1 MASFTDQIMQFNP
14 YVQQLPVEA
23 MAQVGMYKQ
32 QKYEEGVQK
41 VQSYIDNV
49 AGLDVTKPLHKQYLQ
64 SKLNELGGKLKT
76 VAAGDFSNF
85 QLVNSVGGMAT
96 QVVKDPVVQNA
107 VYSTQKIRKGQ
118 QDRDTADKAG
128 KASPENDWWWT
139 SQINDWMNDND
150 LNTKF
155 DRDYVEYVDVDS
167 KLREVAEKVKEIDN
181 SFDIPYQRDAN
192 GNFIRDKNGKPVVDD
207 AMLRIKTKGKSAQKL
222 LDNFYSSLDER
233 EKQQLGITGMYHYRG
248 ATKDTF
254 KRDIQDT
261 YNKNKKMLSDEVVDL
276 AVELKNNTNLTATQ
290 RAEKEAQI
298 NRINSALQSGSLENK
313 LQTDLSQIDNISN
326 LNDYKSRLYTQK
338 YLTNLAQDMSYQS
351 YIQEIQSN
359 PYAQMNMQKKDLE
372 FRVNRA
378 RQEHSEWLAS
388 HNLQVVKFQAE
399 ETERVKKAMLEAPV
413 VTPGALPT
421 STKMPT
427 LAELN
432 TQIEAAGQA
441 SKQLDSEY
449 ASQLFPKLSAGERQK
464 ALQKLVDDY
473 NINPRNIKD
482 PLQKEY
488 VERKRGFEI
497 DVAQKNN
504 LFKTIH
510 EGSKKFD
517 QQIAN
522 VMGSETGVNFANG
535 QQLYNAEELFS
546 TYNDAKRFITNY
558 APSGPGAPSKPT
570 IDSQGLLAKYRGT
583 KYEPIA
589 KAFIKRFQESGP
601 LVGTSK
607 DSSLT
612 PTERAILSRATA
624 LDQKYQPALAST
636 VKQKLDY
643 QSSELA
649 KRMPEYQTA
658 IGTIDSKNEN
668 VKRRIDNLLGN
679 KFREF
684 ETLGAVDV
692 ERKGQ
697 FSPATLTELQKN
709 PNTKYTIE
717 KKYDGSANMI
727 VTDGSTTQIVPMT
740 ANEFGAFFPDYAQ
753 THSLNSVKYAVM
765 SSPNHTTNLAGGND
779 EAAAVN
785 AYFTGYNIPGLA
797 KTAIA
802 PKVRLDVEG
811 NPFND
816 GGPND
821 KYSVRMYVYDGN
833 VWKTDIL
840 NQQGFLTED
849 GVLGVINNIGT
860 NTVEDLL
867 KKNR

>member
-49 AGLDVTKPLHKQYLQ
+49 AGLDVTKPMHKQYLQ
-64 SKLNELGGKLKT
+64 SKLNDLGSKLKN

-96 QVVKDPVVQNA
+96 QVVKDPVIQSA

-128 KASPENDWWWT
+128 KSSPENDWWWT
-139 SQINDWMNDND
+139 TQVNDWMNDNN

-155 DRDYVEYVDVDS
+155 DRDYIEYVDVDS

-181 SFDIPYQRDAN
+181 SFDIPYQRDKD
-192 GNFIRDKNGKPVVDD
+192 GSFIRDKNGNPLVDD

-233 EKQQLGITGMYHYRG
+233 EKQQLNITGTYHYRG

-254 KRDIQDT
+254 KRDVQDT

-276 AVELKNNTNLTATQ
+276 SVELKNNTNLTATQ

-298 NRINSALQSGSLENK
+298 NRINSSLQSGSLENK

-351 YIQEIQSN
+351 YVQEIQSN
-359 PYAQMNMQKKDLE
+359 PYAQMNMQKKNLE
-372 FRVNRA
+372 LTVAKYN
-378 RQEHSEWLAS
+378 QDHQQWLAS
-388 HNLQVVKFQAE
+388 HSLAVQKFEAE
-399 ETERVKKAMLEAPV
+399 ETERVRKKMLEAPV
-413 VTPGALPT
+413 VTPGGIST

-432 TQIEAAGQA
+432 TQIEGAGQA

-449 ASQLFPKLSAGERQK
+449 ASQLFPKLSATERQK
-464 ALQKLVDDY
+464 SLQKLVDDY
-473 NINPRNIKD
+473 NINPKIIKD
-482 PLQKEY
+482 PLQREY

-497 DVAQKNN
+497 DIAQKNN

-522 VMGSETGVNFANG
+522 VMGSETGVNFSNG
-535 QQLYNAEELFS
+535 QQLYSAEELFS
-546 TYNDAKRFITNY
+546 VVNDAKKFIKSEVATFGGL
-558 APSGPGAPSKPT
+558 APKVTFDAE
-570 IDSQGLLAKYRGT
+570 GLMAKYKGT

-589 KAFIKRFQESGP
+589 KAYAKRNQSQP
-601 LVGTSK
+601 LTSFEK
-607 DSSLT
+607 SLID
-612 PTERAILSRATA
+612 RGIS
-624 LDQKYQPALAST
+624 LDRKYQPALAAT
-636 VKQKLDY
+636 VNQKLAY

-717 KKYDGSANMI
+717 KKGDGSANMI

-740 ANEFGAFFPDYAQ
+740 ANEFGSFFPDYAQ

-765 SSPNHTTNLAGGND
+765 SSPNHTTNLAGGTD
-779 EAAAVN
+779 ETAAVN
-785 AYFTGYNIPGLA
+785 AYFTGYNIPGLS

-833 VWKTDIL
+833 IWKTDIL
-840 NQQGFLTED
+840 NQQGFLTLD
-849 GVLGVINNIGT
+849 GVTGVINNIGT

>member
-1 MASFTDQIMQFNP
+1 MASFTDQIMQFRP
-14 YVQQLPVEA
+14 YVQQLPTEA

-41 VQSYIDNV
+41 IQSYIDNV
-49 AGLDVTKPLHKQYLQ
+49 AGLDVTKPIHKQYLQ
-64 SKLNELGGKLKT
+64 SKLNELGSRLKT

-118 QDRDTADKAG
+118 QDREVADKAG

-139 SQINDWMNDND
+139 TQVNGWMNDNN

-155 DRDYVEYVDVDS
+155 EKDYVEYIDVDS
-167 KLREVAEKVKEIDN
+167 KLREVAEKVKEIDT
-181 SFDIPYQRDAN
+181 SVDIPYQRDNN
-192 GNFIRDKNGKPVVDD
+192 GNYILDRNGKPLIDD

-233 EKQQLGITGMYHYRG
+233 EKQQLSITGMYHYRG

-254 KRDIQDT
+254 KRDLQTT
-261 YNKNKKMLSDEVVDL
+261 YDRNKKMLSDEVVDL
-276 AVELKNNTNLTATQ
+276 SVELKNNPNLTSTQ

-298 NRINSALQSGSLENK
+298 NRINETLRTGQLDNK
-313 LQTDLSQIDNISN
+313 LRAELSQLDSLTN
-326 LNDYKSRLYTQK
+326 LEDYKSRLYTQK

-351 YIQEIQSN
+351 YIQEIESN
-359 PYAQMNMQKKDLE
+359 PYAQMNMEKKKLD
-372 FRVNRA
+372 FQVNRA
-378 RQEHSEWLAS
+378 RQEHSEWEAS
-388 HNLQVVKFQAE
+388 HNLAIAKFQAE
-399 ETERVKKAMLEAPV
+399 ETERVRKKMLEAPV

-432 TQIEAAGQA
+432 TQIESAGQS
-441 SKQLDSEY
+441 SKQLDATY
-449 ASQLFPKLSAGERQK
+449 APQLFPKLSGAEREK

-473 NINPRNIKD
+473 NINPKNIKD
-482 PLQKEY
+482 PLQREY
-488 VERKRGFEI
+488 IERKRGFEI
-497 DVAQKNN
+497 DIAQKNN
-504 LFKTIH
+504 LFKTVY

-517 QQIAN
+517 EHITK
-522 VMGSETGVNFANG
+522 VMGSEKGVNFSNG
-535 QQLYNAEELFS
+535 QQLYSAEELFS
-546 TYNDAKRFITNY
+546 TISDAKKFVTNY
-558 APSGPGAPSKPT
+558 APSGPGAPPKPT

-589 KAFIKRFQESGP
+589 KAYAKRFEGQP
-601 LVGTSK
+601 LTSA
-607 DSSLT
+607 
-612 PTERAILSRATA
+612 ERAIVDRGIE
-624 LDQKYQPALAST
+624 LDKKYQPALAGT
-636 VKQKLDY
+636 VNQKLQY
-643 QSSELA
+643 QSAELA
-649 KRMPEYQTA
+649 KRMPEYQVA
-658 IGTIDSKNEN
+658 VGTINAKDEN
-668 VKRRIDNLLGN
+668 VKARIDNLLGN

-697 FSPATLTELQKN
+697 FNPSTITELQKN

-717 KKYDGSANMI
+717 KKYDGSANLI
-727 VTDGSTTQIVPMT
+727 VTDGSTTQIVPMNT
-740 ANEFGAFFPDYAQ
+740 NEFSAFFPDYAQ
-753 THSLNSVKYAVM
+753 THPLNSIKYATLA
-765 SSPNHTTNLAGGND
+765 SPQHTTNLAGGTD
-779 EAAAVN
+779 ASSAVN
-785 AYFTGYNIPGLA
+785 AYFTGYNIPGLS

-821 KYSVRMYVYDGN
+821 KYNVRMYVYDGN
-833 VWKTDIL
+833 SWKTDIL
-840 NQQGFLTED
+840 NQQGYLTED

>member
-49 AGLDVTKPLHKQYLQ
+49 AGLDVTKPMHKQYLQ
-64 SKLNELGGKLKT
+64 SKLNDLGSKLKN

-96 QVVKDPVVQNA
+96 QVVKDPVIQSA

-128 KASPENDWWWT
+128 KSSPENDWWWT
-139 SQINDWMNDND
+139 TQVNDWMNDNN

-155 DRDYVEYVDVDS
+155 DRDYIEYVDVDS
-167 KLREVAEKVKEIDN
+167 KLREVAEKVKEVDN
-181 SFDIPYQRDAN
+181 SFDIPYQRNKD
-192 GNFIRDKNGKPVVDD
+192 GSFVRDKNGNPVVDD

-233 EKQQLGITGMYHYRG
+233 EKQQLNITGTYHYRG

-276 AVELKNNTNLTATQ
+276 SVELKNNTNLTATQ

-298 NRINSALQSGSLENK
+298 NRINSSLQSGSLENK
-313 LQTDLSQIDNISN
+313 LQTDLSQVDNISN

-351 YIQEIQSN
+351 YVQEIQSN
-359 PYAQMNMQKKDLE
+359 PYAQMNMQKKNLE
-372 FRVNRA
+372 LTVAKYN
-378 RQEHSEWLAS
+378 QDHQQWLAS
-388 HNLQVVKFQAE
+388 HSLAVQKFEAE
-399 ETERVKKAMLEAPV
+399 ETERVRKKMLEAPV
-413 VTPGALPT
+413 VTPGGIST

-432 TQIEAAGQA
+432 TQIEGAGQA

-449 ASQLFPKLSAGERQK
+449 ASQLFPKLSATERQK
-464 ALQKLVDDY
+464 SLQKLVDDY
-473 NINPRNIKD
+473 NINPKIIKD
-482 PLQKEY
+482 PLQREY

-497 DVAQKNN
+497 DIAQKNN

-522 VMGSETGVNFANG
+522 VMGSETGVNFSNG
-535 QQLYNAEELFS
+535 QQLYSAEELFS
-546 TYNDAKRFITNY
+546 VVNDAKKFIKSEVATFGGL
-558 APSGPGAPSKPT
+558 APKVTFDAE
-570 IDSQGLLAKYRGT
+570 GLMAKYKGT

-589 KAFIKRFQESGP
+589 KAYAKRNQSQP
-601 LVGTSK
+601 LTSFEK
-607 DSSLT
+607 SLID
-612 PTERAILSRATA
+612 RGIS
-624 LDQKYQPALAST
+624 LDRKYQPALAAT
-636 VKQKLDY
+636 VNQKLAY

-658 IGTIDSKNEN
+658 VGTIDSKNEN

-717 KKYDGSANMI
+717 KKGDGSANMI

-740 ANEFGAFFPDYAQ
+740 ANEFGSFFPDYAQ

-765 SSPNHTTNLAGGND
+765 SSPNHTTNLAGGTD
-779 EAAAVN
+779 ETAAVN
-785 AYFTGYNIPGLA
+785 AYFTGYNIPGLS

-833 VWKTDIL
+833 IWKTDIL
-840 NQQGFLTED
+840 NQQGFLTLD
-849 GVLGVINNIGT
+849 GVTGVINNIGT

>member
-49 AGLDVTKPLHKQYLQ
+49 AGLDVTKPMHKQYLQ
-64 SKLNELGGKLKT
+64 SKLNDLGSKLKN

-96 QVVKDPVVQNA
+96 QVVKDPVIQSA

-128 KASPENDWWWT
+128 KSSPENDWWWT
-139 SQINDWMNDND
+139 TQVNDWMNDNN

-155 DRDYVEYVDVDS
+155 DRDYIEYIDVDS

-181 SFDIPYQRDAN
+181 SFDIPYQRDKD
-192 GNFIRDKNGKPVVDD
+192 GSFIRDKNGNPLVDD

-233 EKQQLGITGMYHYRG
+233 EKQQLNITGTYHYRG

-261 YNKNKKMLSDEVVDL
+261 YNKNKKMLSDELVDL
-276 AVELKNNTNLTATQ
+276 SVELKNNTNLTATQ
-290 RAEKEAQI
+290 KAEKEAQI

-351 YIQEIQSN
+351 YVQEIQSN
-359 PYAQMNMQKKDLE
+359 PYAQMNMQKKNLE
-372 FRVNRA
+372 LTVAKYN
-378 RQEHSEWLAS
+378 QEHQQWLAS
-388 HNLQVVKFQAE
+388 HSLAIKKFEAE
-399 ETERVKKAMLEAPV
+399 ETERVRKKMLEAPV
-413 VTPGALPT
+413 VTPGGIST

-432 TQIEAAGQA
+432 TQIEGAGQA

-449 ASQLFPKLSAGERQK
+449 APKLFPKLSAAERQK
-464 ALQKLVDDY
+464 SLQKLVDDY
-473 NINPRNIKD
+473 NINPRSIKD
-482 PLQKEY
+482 PLEKDY
-488 VERKRGFEI
+488 VERKRGFQI
-497 DVAQKNN
+497 DIAQKNN

-517 QQIAN
+517 QEIAK
-522 VMGSETGVNFANG
+522 VMGSETGVNFSNG
-535 QQLYNAEELFS
+535 QQLYSAEELFS
-546 TYNDAKRFITNY
+546 TINDAKKFIKTNQS
-558 APSGPGAPSKPT
+558 SGPGAAAAPT

-589 KAFIKRFQESGP
+589 KAYAKRFQGQA
-601 LVGTSK
+601 LTS
-607 DSSLT
+607 
-612 PTERAILSRATA
+612 TEKAIMDRGVS
-624 LDQKYQPALAST
+624 LDQKYQPALAAT
-636 VKQKLDY
+636 VNQKLAY

-740 ANEFGAFFPDYAQ
+740 ANEFGSFFPDYAQ

-765 SSPNHTTNLAGGND
+765 SSPNNTTNLAGGSD
-779 EAAAVN
+779 GTAAVN
-785 AYFTGYNIPGLA
+785 AYFTGYNIPGLSR
-797 KTAIA
+797 TAIA

-833 VWKTDIL
+833 IWKTDIL
-840 NQQGFLTED
+840 NQQGYLSLD
-849 GVLGVINNIGT
+849 GVTGVINNIGT

>member
-64 SKLNELGGKLKT
+64 SKLNQLGSKLKT

-139 SQINDWMNDND
+139 SQINDWMNDNN

-155 DRDYVEYVDVDS
+155 DRDYIEYVDVDS

-181 SFDIPYQRDAN
+181 SFDIPYQRDKN
-192 GNFIRDKNGKPVVDD
+192 GDFVRDKNGNPVIDD

-233 EKQQLGITGMYHYRG
+233 EKQQLSITGMYHYRG

-254 KRDIQDT
+254 KKDIQDT

-298 NRINSALQSGSLENK
+298 NRINSVLQSGSLENK

-351 YIQEIQSN
+351 YIQEIQNN

-372 FRVNRA
+372 FKVNRA

-388 HNLQVVKFQAE
+388 HNLQVMKFQAE
-399 ETERVKKAMLEAPV
+399 ETERVRKAMLESPV
-413 VTPGALPT
+413 VTPGAIST

-497 DVAQKNN
+497 DIAQKNN
-504 LFKTIH
+504 LFKTVH
-510 EGSKKFD
+510 EGSKQFD
-517 QQIAN
+517 QQIGRL
-522 VMGSETGVNFANG
+522 MGSETGVNFTNG
-535 QQLYNAEELFS
+535 QQLYSAEELFS
-546 TYNDAKRFITNY
+546 VVNDAKKFIKSEVATFGGVEPKVTFD
-558 APSGPGAPSKPT
+558 AE
-570 IDSQGLLAKYRGT
+570 GLMAKYKGT

-589 KAFIKRFQESGP
+589 KAYVKRNQNQP
-601 LVGTSK
+601 LTTFEK
-607 DSSLT
+607 SLID
-612 PTERAILSRATA
+612 RGIS
-624 LDQKYQPALAST
+624 LDRKYQPALAGV

-643 QSSELA
+643 QSAELA
-649 KRMPEYQTA
+649 KRMPEYQVA
-658 IGTIDSKNEN
+658 VGTIDSKNEN

-679 KFREF
+679 KFREY
-684 ETLGAVDV
+684 EALGAVDV

-697 FSPATLTELQKN
+697 FNPATITELQKN

-717 KKYDGSANMI
+717 KKGDGSANMI

-740 ANEFGAFFPDYAQ
+740 ANEFGSFFPDYAQ
-753 THSLNSVKYAVM
+753 THPLNSIKYAVM

-779 EAAAVN
+779 ETAAVN

-811 NPFND
+811 NPFNN

>member
-1 MASFTDQIMQFNP
+1 MASFTDAISQFNP
-14 YVQQLPVEA
+14 YVSQLPIDA
-23 MAQVGMYKQ
+23 MVKVGMYKQ
-32 QKYEEGVQK
+32 QKYDEGVQK
-41 VQSYIDNV
+41 IQGYIDSI
-49 AGLDVTKPLHKQYLQ
+49 AGLDVVKPLQKQYLQ
-64 SKLNELGGKLKT
+64 SKLDELGSKLKT

-85 QLVNSVGGMAT
+85 QLVNSVGGMST
-96 QVVKDPVVQNA
+96 QIVKDPIVNNA
-107 VYSTQKIRKGQ
+107 VMSTQKVRKGQ
-118 QDRDTADKAG
+118 QDKEAAIKSG
-128 KASPENDWWWT
+128 KSSPENDWWWDT
-139 SQINDWMNDND
+139 QVGSWINDGKLDSSFNGGY
-150 LNTKF
+150 L
-155 DRDYVEYVDVDS
+155 EYIDVDS
-167 KLREVAEKVKEIDN
+167 KLREVAEKVKEVDN
-181 SFDIPYQRDAN
+181 SIDIPYQRDNA
-192 GNFIRDKNGKPVVDD
+192 GNYIRDKNGNLLVDD
-207 AMLRIKTKGKSAQKL
+207 AMLRVKTKGKSAQKL

-254 KRDIQDT
+254 KRDLQTT
-261 YNKNKKMLSDEVVDL
+261 YDRNKKMLSDEVVDL
-276 AVELKNNTNLTATQ
+276 AVELRSNPNLTSVQ

-298 NRINSALQSGSLENK
+298 NRINETLRSGK
-313 LQTDLSQIDNISN
+313 LDSELRSELSRLDSITNIE
-326 LNDYKSRLYTQK
+326 DYKSKLYTQK

-351 YIQEIQSN
+351 YVQEIQSN
-359 PYAQMNMQKKDLE
+359 PYAQMNMEKKKLE
-372 FRVNRA
+372 FQVNRA
-378 RQEHSEWLAS
+378 RQEHAEWSATHAL
-388 HNLQVVKFQAE
+388 NIQKFQAE
-399 ETERVKKAMLEAPV
+399 ETERVRKSMLEAPV
-413 VTPGALPT
+413 VTPGGLPT

-449 ASQLFPKLSAGERQK
+449 APQLFSKLSAGERQK

-473 NINPRNIKD
+473 NINPRSIKD

-497 DVAQKNN
+497 DIAQKNN
-504 LFKTIH
+504 LFKTVH
-510 EGSKKFD
+510 EGSKQFD
-517 QQIAN
+517 EQIAK
-522 VMGSETGVNFANG
+522 VMGSEGGVNFANG
-535 QQLYNAEELFS
+535 KQLYSAEELFS
-546 TYNDAKRFITNY
+546 VVNDAKKFIKSEGGGFGGTK
-558 APSGPGAPSKPT
+558 AKVSVDKE
-570 IDSQGLLAKYRGT
+570 GLLAKYRGT

-589 KAFIKRFQESGP
+589 RAYSKRFDGQP
-601 LVGTSK
+601 LTSVENSIINK
-607 DSSLT
+607 G
-612 PTERAILSRATA
+612 IA
-624 LDQKYQPALAST
+624 LEKKYQPILAGT

-643 QSSELA
+643 QSAELA
-649 KRMPEYQTA
+649 KRMPEYQVSV
-658 IGTIDSKNEN
+658 GTIDSKNEN

-684 ETLGAVDV
+684 ETFGAVDV

-697 FSPATLTELQKN
+697 FDPSTITELQKN

-717 KKYDGSANMI
+717 KKFDGSANMI
-727 VTDGSTTQIVPMT
+727 VTDGSTTQVVPMT
-740 ANEFGAFFPDYAQ
+740 TNEFSSFFPDYAQ
-753 THSLNSVKYAVM
+753 THPLNSVKYAVM

-779 EAAAVN
+779 ESAAVN

-811 NPFND
+811 NPFNN
-816 GGPND
+816 GGPSD

-833 VWKTDIL
+833 TWKTDIL